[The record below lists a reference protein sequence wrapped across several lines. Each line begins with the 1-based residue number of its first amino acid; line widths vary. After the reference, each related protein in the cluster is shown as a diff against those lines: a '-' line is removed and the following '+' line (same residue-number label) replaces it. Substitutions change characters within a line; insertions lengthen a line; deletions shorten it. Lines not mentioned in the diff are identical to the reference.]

1 MFAQYT
7 LLRAKLMAAPNPKRK
22 KLTSSAVRY
31 WIPRSNTYDTTTKGY
46 GGVQTR
52 ITYADNCINSAMIRV
67 FALPNLPRIVFV
79 KKAAEMKPMALL
91 TNTRDMMEYEM
102 W

>member
-1 MFAQYT
+1 
-7 LLRAKLMAAPNPKRK
+7 
-22 KLTSSAVRY
+22 
-31 WIPRSNTYDTTTKGY
+31 
-46 GGVQTR
+46 
-52 ITYADNCINSAMIRV
+52 MIRV